1 MRYPS
6 DPIRLRELGED
17 IDDALASALDD
28 LAGEEPSA
36 ADLLSLRASLSLALG
51 SGPLAPV
58 DSSGAAS
65 TAGSAASVVKG
76 GMTLAKWTSL
86 VIAPMGVGAIA
97 GAVVIG
103 VAVSGRTVPGA

>member
-1 MRYPS
+1 MTYRG

-28 LAGEEPSA
+28 LGGEEPSA
-36 ADLLSLRASLSLALG
+36 ADLLGVRTSLDLALG
-51 SGPLAPV
+51 SGPNAPV

-65 TAGSAASVVKG
+65 QAGSAVVKG

-86 VIAPMGVGAIA
+86 VIAPLGVGAIA
-97 GAVVIG
+97 GAVV
-103 VAVSGRTVPGA
+103 